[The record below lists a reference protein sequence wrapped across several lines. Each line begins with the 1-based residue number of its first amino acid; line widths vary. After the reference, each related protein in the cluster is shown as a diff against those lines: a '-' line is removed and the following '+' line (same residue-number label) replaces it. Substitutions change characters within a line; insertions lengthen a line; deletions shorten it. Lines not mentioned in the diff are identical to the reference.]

1 MSFHSDL
8 MSLAN
13 IVGKAYA
20 AEFRAQTLWE
30 STRRTA
36 RRLRRFKKHTADMR
50 RAWDAA
56 ARMTAD
62 CP

>member
-8 MSLAN
+8 MALAN
-13 IVGKAYA
+13 LVGKLNT
-20 AEFRAQTLWE
+20 AEERRAPLLNRA
-30 STRRTA
+30 RRTA
-36 RRLRRFKKHTADMR
+36 RQRRRIKKHTADMR

>member
-1 MSFHSDL
+1 MA
-8 MSLAN
+8 LAN
-13 IVGKAYA
+13 VVGKLNT
-20 AEFRAQTLWE
+20 AEERRAPLLNRA
-30 STRRTA
+30 RRTA
-36 RRLRRFKKHTADMR
+36 RQQRRIKKHTADMR